1 MSTTRRFI
9 LIFAI
14 VMLVFTSLGGA
25 IGFQI
30 GKLIKVPQEPS
41 RSTIKQ
47 ENIKVVNEDSVVID
61 VVKKVSPSVVTIGIV
76 KKQNVINPF
85 SIDPFNPFGFFQ
97 TPPSQGQSSK
107 KIEQNIGTG
116 FIINSDGTIVTNK
129 HVVGDTEA
137 KYKVVTKDD
146 KTFDVQKIYRDPI
159 SDLAIIKINPSAG
172 SRSTSSGQAG
182 QVLEPVELGDSSML
196 EVGQFVIAIGT
207 ALGEFRN
214 TVTTGVV
221 SGLGRGITAGNPFEG
236 SAEQLDNVIQTD
248 AAINPGNSGGPLL
261 NSAGQVIGV
270 NVAVAEG
277 AQNIGFA
284 LPINIIKDSLKTFSE
299 TGKFSPKAFLG
310 IKYKMIS
317 RDLALLNEVPEGAYV
332 QDVVD
337 GSPAEKAGIA
347 AGDIITKIDGV
358 KITEKD
364 NDLAKTISSKKVGD
378 TIEATYFRDDKETK
392 ISIKLG
398 EQQQQ

>member
-1 MSTTRRFI
+1 MSTTRKLI
-9 LIFAI
+9 LLFAVI
-14 VMLVFTSLGGA
+14 MLVFTGLSGA

-30 GKLIKVPQEPS
+30 GKLIKVPQAPS
-41 RSTIKQ
+41 DLSINQ
-47 ENIKVVNEDSVVID
+47 ENIKVVNENSIVID

-97 TPPSQGQSSK
+97 NPPSQDQSSR
-107 KIEQNIGTG
+107 KIEQDIGTG

-129 HVVGDTEA
+129 HVVADTEA

-146 KTFDVQKIYRDPI
+146 KTYDVQKIYRDPI
-159 SDLAIIKINPSAG
+159 NDLAIIKINLSAG
-172 SRSTSSGQAG
+172 SG
-182 QVLEPVELGDSSML
+182 QVLEPVELGDSSKL

-236 SAEQLDNVIQTD
+236 STEQLDNVIQTD

-270 NVAVAEG
+270 NAAVAEG

-284 LPINIIKDSLKTFSE
+284 LPINIIKESLKTFNE
-299 TGKFSPKAFLG
+299 TGKFSPKPYLG

-332 QDVVD
+332 QDVIV
-337 GSPAEKAGIA
+337 GSPAEKAEIA

-364 NDLAKTISSKKVGD
+364 NDLAKTISGKKVGD
-378 TIEATYFRDDKETK
+378 TIEVTYFRDDKENK
-392 ISIKLG
+392 VSVKLG